1 MNAER
6 SKIDAKYRWR
16 LEDLCESDAK
26 WEEEFQAA
34 KELVAAFPAYAG
46 TLKQGADA
54 IYAALKGQSAL
65 GLMLERLYSYAHMRR
80 DEDNGNVLYQGLT
93 DRAMQL
99 ISEAEAAG
107 AFLVP
112 ELLSLPADMLAGCAG
127 EPRFSAYRFMLADL
141 ERQRPH
147 TLSVAEEK
155 LLAMAQEPLGGPDNI
170 FTMLSDVDLDF
181 GTVVNEKGEE
191 VKLTHGS
198 YGMLL
203 NSPDRRVRK
212 EAFEGLYRAFGSVKN
227 TIAATYTASVK
238 GDVFRAKARGFAGS
252 LEAALFESNVPNAVY
267 EQLIEAT
274 HEALPALRKY
284 LKLRKRALKLD
295 KLEMYD
301 LYVPMLPDC
310 DIPMD
315 YEQAKLV
322 VKAALEPL
330 GPNYQALLDR
340 AYAENW
346 IDVYETPGKTSGAF
360 SWGAYGTH
368 PYVLLNHQDNV
379 DHALTLAHELGHA
392 MHSYHSDEAQPF
404 ETAGY
409 KIMVAEVA
417 STVNE
422 MLMTRYLLEHETDRD
437 KRAYLVNQMLEHFRT
452 TCFRQTMFAEFEWKA
467 HQMAENGEPLTVE
480 SLSAMYRQLNEL
492 YYEDVVVDDNIAIE
506 WMRIPHFY
514 GAFYVYQYATGICT
528 AVALSEAVRK
538 GDLDRYIAFLSSG
551 GSDYPIELLKRA
563 GVDLTKKE
571 SIRSALQVF
580 SDYVDEMEALLS

>member
-16 LEDLCESDAK
+16 LEDIYESDAK
-26 WEEEFQAA
+26 WEEEFKAA
-34 KELVAAFPAYAG
+34 KELTAAFPAYAG
-46 TLKQGADA
+46 TLEQGADA

-65 GLMLERLYSYAHMRR
+65 GLLLERLYTYAHMRR
-80 DEDNGNVLYQGLT
+80 DEDNGDVFYQGLT

-99 ISEAEAAG
+99 ITEAEAAG

-112 ELLSLPADMLAGCAG
+112 ELLSLPAGVLADCAK
-127 EPRFSAYRFMLADL
+127 EPRFSAYRFTLEDL
-141 ERQRPH
+141 ERRRPH
-147 TLSVAEEK
+147 TLSAAEEK
-155 LLAMAQEPLGGPDNI
+155 LLAMAQDPLGGPDNI

-181 GTVVNEKGEE
+181 GTVINEKGEE

-203 NSPDRRVRK
+203 NSPERRVRK
-212 EAFEGLYRAFGSVKN
+212 DAFEGLYRIYGSVKN
-227 TIAATYTASVK
+227 TVAATYTSSVK
-238 GDVFRAKARGFAGS
+238 GDVFRARARGFAGS
-252 LEAALFESNVPNAVY
+252 LEAALFESNVPVAVY
-267 EQLIEAT
+267 EQLIEAV

-284 LKLRKRALKLD
+284 LNLRKRVLKLD

-310 DIPMD
+310 DMPMD
-315 YEQAKLV
+315 YEQAKAI
-322 VKAALEPL
+322 VKEALEPL
-330 GPNYQALLDR
+330 GTNYQALLDR
-340 AYAENW
+340 AYTENW

-368 PYVLLNHQDNV
+368 PYVLLNHQNNV

-409 KIMVAEVA
+409 KTMVAEVA

-437 KRAYLVNQMLEHFRT
+437 KRAYLVNQMLEQFRT

-514 GAFYVYQYATGICT
+514 GAFYVYQYATGVCT

-538 GDLDRYIAFLSSG
+538 GDLERYIAFLSSG

-580 SDYVDEMEALLS
+580 SDYVDEMEALLA

>member
-6 SKIDAKYRWR
+6 SKIDPKYLWR
-16 LEDLCESDAK
+16 LEDIYESDAK

-34 KELVAAFPAYAG
+34 KELAAAFPAYAG
-46 TLKQGADA
+46 TLQQGADA
-54 IYAALKGQSAL
+54 IYAVLKGHSTL
-65 GLMLERLYSYAHMRR
+65 GLLLERLYTYAHMRR
-80 DEDNGNVLYQGLT
+80 DEDNGDVFYQGLT

-99 ISEAEAAG
+99 ITEAEAAG

-112 ELLSLPADMLAGCAG
+112 ELLSLPEGMLRDCAK
-127 EPRFSAYRFMLADL
+127 EPRFSAYRFMLEDV

-147 TLSVAEEK
+147 TLSAAEEK
-155 LLAMAQEPLGGPDNI
+155 LLAMAQDPLGGPDNI
-170 FTMLSDVDLDF
+170 FTMLSDVDMDF
-181 GTVVNEKGEE
+181 GTVTNEKGEK

-212 EAFEGLYRAFGSVKN
+212 DAFEGLYRAYGNVKN
-227 TIAATYTASVK
+227 TVAATYAASVK
-238 GDVFRAKARGFAGS
+238 GDVFRARARGFAGS
-252 LEAALFESNVPNAVY
+252 LEATLFESNVPVAVY
-267 EQLIEAT
+267 EQLIEAV

-284 LKLRKRALKLD
+284 LNLRKRVLKLD

-310 DIPMD
+310 DMPMD
-315 YEQAKLV
+315 YEQAKAV
-322 VKAALEPL
+322 VKEALEPL

-340 AYAENW
+340 AYTEHW

-409 KIMVAEVA
+409 KTMVAEVA

-437 KRAYLVNQMLEHFRT
+437 KRAYLVNQMLEQFRT

-538 GDLDRYIAFLSSG
+538 GDLDRYITFLSSG